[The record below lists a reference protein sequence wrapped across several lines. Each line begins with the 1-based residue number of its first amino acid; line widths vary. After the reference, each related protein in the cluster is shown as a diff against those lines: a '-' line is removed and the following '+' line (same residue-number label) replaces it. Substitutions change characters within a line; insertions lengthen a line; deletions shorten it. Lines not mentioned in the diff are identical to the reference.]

1 MTISVSNMNYDSMM
15 KKIYSSNKTARKKII
30 RPTLKPEELIT
41 ADSEALQKI
50 AKNLR
55 GLEYNSDNGEYI
67 YNNVKALV
75 ETYNNLVDSAGSNK
89 IHSRELTRYQKNLTN
104 TIKKYKDDL
113 EKIGIKI
120 TSSGKLDLDKETL
133 ATSSA
138 TKVGKVL
145 GNEELT
151 GAVVKYTRSINKT
164 ARYMLINGTSADDKK
179 SAAEAAAL
187 QEWLAEANPSTI
199 DFKA

>member
-30 RPTLKPEELIT
+30 RPTLKPEELIK